1 MSIEEGH
8 PIKVA
13 VRRTGLSPHVIRI
26 WEKRYEA
33 VTPARTP
40 TNRRLYTDAD
50 IRRLLLLRKAT
61 LAGHSIGHIAHL
73 ATEQLAALVA
83 QEEAMAAPPVPD
95 VPAVANVPR
104 ATESIP
110 KPVVSYLERCLAAT
124 EQLDAIELEST
135 LMRARV
141 AFSQPVFIEHLIVP
155 LMQRIGERWRDGS
168 MRIMHEH
175 LASAVIRTILG
186 ALQEHTLGVAETA
199 PTLVVATP
207 AGQLHEIGALL
218 VAVTAAR
225 EGWNTTYLGPNLPA
239 EEIAAAVQHK
249 HARALALSI
258 VHPAD
263 DPRVEQELMK
273 LHHYLVQDIPLLV
286 GGYGAHGYRHVL
298 RHIGAKALDDMPSLR
313 TYLET
318 LRTHR
323 ATSGSDGHARM
334 TEQADVS

>member
-1 MSIEEGH
+1 MAGEQGH

-13 VRRTGLSPHVIRI
+13 VRRTGLSPHVIRV
-26 WEKRYEA
+26 WEKRYDA
-33 VTPARTP
+33 VTPTRTP

-61 LAGHSIGHIAHL
+61 LTGHSIGHIAHL
-73 ATEQLAALVA
+73 PTEQLAELVA
-83 QEEAMAAPPVPD
+83 QEEAMAAPPAPD
-95 VPAVANVPR
+95 VPPPVA
-104 ATESIP
+104 SIP
-110 KPVVSYLERCLAAT
+110 EPVISYLERCLAAT
-124 EQLDAIELEST
+124 EQLDATELEST

-155 LMQRIGERWRDGS
+155 LMQHIGERWRDGS
-168 MRIMHEH
+168 LRIMHEH

-186 ALQEHTLGVAETA
+186 TLQEHTMEVAETA

-207 AGQLHEIGALL
+207 TGQLHEIGALL
-218 VAVTAAR
+218 VAATAAR
-225 EGWNTTYLGPNLPA
+225 EGWNIIYLGPNLPA

-273 LHHYLVQDIPLLV
+273 LHQYLVQDMPVLV
-286 GGYGAHGYRHVL
+286 GGRAAHGYRQVL
-298 RHIGAKALDDMPSLR
+298 QRIGAKALDDMPSLR

-318 LRTHR
+318 IRTHR
-323 ATSGSDGHARM
+323 VRSGSDGHARM
-334 TEQADVS
+334 TEQADIS